1 MADGAGLAAVERWF
15 ERLGYQISHTTYGN
29 GVVWANLVRPQ
40 DGSIIAP
47 KYGRGSGRLE
57 AARSAQDRYKIER

>member
-15 ERLGYQISHTTYGN
+15 ERLGFQISFTTDGD

-57 AARSAQDRYKIER
+57 AARSAQDRYKVEQ